1 MSSLRL
7 RPLLVSWLLQVVGAC
22 LPLPAAGAPALASA
36 AAAPAAPAPWPLW
49 FHGIQAIQTH
59 EHLAAWL
66 GSAQG
71 LLDTPVRLVLVDG
84 RGEPPRLELQRGG
97 LGLGDALR
105 YSEANLGSY
114 RLGLQRLALQAGE
127 ADPLDAANRLLSLE
141 RRLAA
146 RWVQQD
152 SGKPLASRTELPAGF
167 NWQAFLAAARVP
179 ADAPLHLAQPA
190 SLAGLSRLL
199 ADVPLADWKLYLRLH
214 SVAQLSQAAERQG
227 HTDGQR
233 LTQQVHAALGRWDER
248 MQALRQPG
256 PTVVSHPAKPK
267 LPALR
272 RGI

>member
-1 MSSLRL
+1 MSPLRL
-7 RPLLVSWLLQVVGAC
+7 RPLLLSWLLQVLGLC
-22 LPLPAAGAPALASA
+22 LPLPAAGAPAFASA

-84 RGEPPRLELQRGG
+84 RGEAPRLELQRGG

-114 RLGLQRLALQAGE
+114 RLALQRLALQAGE
-127 ADPLDAANRLLSLE
+127 ADPLEAANRLLSLE
-141 RRLAA
+141 RRLAS

-152 SGKPLASRTELPAGF
+152 SAKPLASRAELPASF

-179 ADAPLHLAQPA
+179 ADAQLHLAQPA

-214 SVAQLSQAAERQG
+214 SVAQLSQSAERQG
-227 HTDGQR
+227 PADAQR
-233 LTQQVHAALGRWDER
+233 LTQQVHAALGRWGER
-248 MQALRQPG
+248 MQALQAPE
-256 PTVVSHPAKPK
+256 PTLVANPAKPK